1 MGEVIAGVERLL
13 SAGSDGGKV
22 KWIGVVCAIL
32 SACLLLGVTLDK
44 GGSTM
49 NASPD
54 PLVTSPVTGMQF
66 RLIPAGQRWLGSAD
80 WEIERMLSREAHP
93 DLRRQI
99 RSEKRRLVTFERP
112 FYMGTTEVTV
122 GQFRKFVEAT
132 GYVTQVER
140 VKRSAY
146 GLRDG
151 KWVMDVGY
159 SWRNMGQSM
168 TDDHPACNLT
178 FADAAAFCEWLT
190 LSSGKKARYR
200 LPTESEWEY
209 ACRAGQD
216 WTWPF
221 GRTASLL
228 EVYAW
233 CRTNCGAMDNQ
244 VRPVATRSASAWGL
258 FDMLGNVQEL
268 CVDDSAPAADP
279 WRQALVLKGGNIS
292 GSALHLRPAARNP
305 TDANSPEGGFRV
317 VMEPLDGS
325 DRD

>member
-1 MGEVIAGVERLL
+1 
-13 SAGSDGGKV
+13 
-22 KWIGVVCAIL
+22 
-32 SACLLLGVTLDK
+32 
-44 GGSTM
+44 M

-159 SWRNMGQSM
+159 SWWNMGQSM

-305 TDANSPEGGFRV
+305 TDANSPESGFRV